1 MIAGVHAV
9 SRNECIDYY
18 YLIDAMD
25 GFIEVAA
32 VFK

>member
-1 MIAGVHAV
+1 MQYREMNAF
-9 SRNECIDYY
+9 DYY